1 MIKFYTS
8 HCPICK
14 ILKSTMDKNNIE
26 YVEFDDPDLYMPIAE
41 DNGIMSMP
49 FADIDGEILSG
60 NKLREYIKESV
71 K

>member
-1 MIKFYTS
+1 
-8 HCPICK
+8 
-14 ILKSTMDKNNIE
+14 MDKNNIE

-60 NKLREYIKESV
+60 NKLREYIKERV